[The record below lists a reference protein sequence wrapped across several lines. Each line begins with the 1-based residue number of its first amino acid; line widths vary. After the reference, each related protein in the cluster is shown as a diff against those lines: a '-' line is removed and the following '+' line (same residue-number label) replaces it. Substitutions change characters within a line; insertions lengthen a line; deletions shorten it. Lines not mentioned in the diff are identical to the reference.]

1 VGNCFARLA
10 PIRVAVMKNN
20 MDIVRFLLAEKADIN
35 IQVRIII
42 VTLAQVITSIK
53 QSRVIN

>member
-1 VGNCFARLA
+1 VGNCFSGLA
-10 PIRVAVMKNN
+10 PIHVAVMKNN

-42 VTLAQVITSIK
+42 VTLAQVITYIK

>member
-1 VGNCFARLA
+1 
-10 PIRVAVMKNN
+10 
-20 MDIVRFLLAEKADIN
+20 LLAEKADIN

-53 QSRVIN
+53 QSHVIN